1 MAKRSFSH
9 AVKWSYAA
17 TWGEKAFGAFFTF
30 FLAALLGPKDFGVVS
45 IAVVYILFLQ
55 MLLDQGLATALIQK
69 KDLDSKHLDAVFW
82 ADMSLSLVLVGASI
96 LLSRWWAA
104 VNHAPQAAALIS
116 VLSLC
121 IPIEGLAIVQKS
133 LLSREMDFKSLS
145 VRSNVSVLIGGV
157 VGVGMAY
164 AGWGIWA
171 LVGQQIAKDLAAL
184 ILLWRLSPWRPQLAF
199 SWKHLKDLMSFS
211 VSNFAGQ
218 LGIFADSYA
227 SSIVLGLFFGPV
239 AVGLYR
245 LADRVMNT
253 VLAAAT
259 SSIQAVSLPEFSRF
273 QDQPVEL
280 RKSVLTCV
288 RLSSTV
294 TLPAL
299 AGMAA
304 VSTPLMA
311 TVGAQWSPAAGVL
324 QVLCVL
330 GMFFVFAYFTG
341 PLLQA
346 LAKVKLAAALVW
358 ARTLAG
364 TALLLLAGFMARGRP
379 VSSQIMEIAL
389 ARFVIGALLVT
400 PVFLY
405 LLMRLAGIAFRDLLS
420 SVAPSLLASAGVV
433 LSVFLLH
440 SLGWLATAKPA
451 ATLAA
456 EVLVGGMTGVP
467 ILLLLDVQLR
477 GAIARFIK
485 RRTGFEVVA
494 KELA

>member
-1 MAKRSFSH
+1 MTKRSFSH
-9 AVKWSYAA
+9 AVKWSYTA
-17 TWGEKAFGAFFTF
+17 TWGEKAVSALFMF
-30 FLAALLGPKDFGVVS
+30 FLAALLGPRDFGIVS

-55 MLLDQGLATALIQK
+55 MLLDQGLATALVQK
-69 KDLDSKHLDAVFW
+69 KNLEPEHLDAVFW
-82 ADMSLSLVLVGASI
+82 MDMSLSLVLVGASI

-104 VNHAPQAAALIS
+104 MNHAPQAAALIS
-116 VLSLC
+116 MLSLC

-145 VRSNVSVLIGGV
+145 VRANVSVLIGGV

-164 AGWGIWA
+164 SGWGVWA
-171 LVGQQIAKDLAAL
+171 LVGQQITRDLAAL
-184 ILLWRLSPWRPQLAF
+184 MLLWRLSAWRPRLAF
-199 SWKHLKDLMSFS
+199 SWKHLKDLMGFS
-211 VSNFAGQ
+211 VSNFLAQ
-218 LGIFADSYA
+218 LGVFADTYA

-273 QDQPVEL
+273 QDQPTEL
-280 RKSVLTCV
+280 RRSVLTCV

-299 AGMAA
+299 TGMAA
-304 VSTPLMA
+304 VSAPLMA
-311 TVGAQWSPAAGVL
+311 TVGAQWIPAKGVL

-330 GMFFVFAYFTG
+330 GMCFVFAFFTG

-346 LAKVKLAAALVW
+346 LAKVKLAAALEW
-358 ARTLAG
+358 ARTAAG
-364 TALLLLAGFMARGRP
+364 IALLVVAGFVARGRP
-379 VSSQIMEIAL
+379 ISWQIMGIAL
-389 ARFVIGALLVT
+389 ARFVGGAFLVT

-405 LLMRLAGIAFRDLLS
+405 LLMRLAGIAFRDLISSLAPS
-420 SVAPSLLASAGVV
+420 VLASVSVA
-433 LSVFLLH
+433 LSVLLFH
-440 SLGWLATAKPA
+440 ETGWLSNGKPA
-451 ATLAA
+451 VLLTA
-456 EVLVGGMTGVP
+456 EVLIGGITGLPV
-467 ILLLLDVQLR
+467 LLLLDAQLR
-477 GAIARFIK
+477 MAIVRLVGVK
-485 RRTGFEVVA
+485 TGINVAA